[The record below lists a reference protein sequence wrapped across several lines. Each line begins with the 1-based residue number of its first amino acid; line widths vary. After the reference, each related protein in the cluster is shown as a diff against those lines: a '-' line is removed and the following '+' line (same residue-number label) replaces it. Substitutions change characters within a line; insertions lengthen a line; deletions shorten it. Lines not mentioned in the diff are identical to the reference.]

1 MSPNKFRISLIVGL
15 GVLALVLIGLSFFTI
30 GEIPV
35 IQEFLTKPS
44 PGSSIITID
53 FGDGATKTLK
63 IQPDGVKTL
72 FQIMK
77 ERFSEEGI
85 ELNYE
90 TYSGLGEFITQI
102 GDKKNGEEDSYWQ
115 FWVNGAYSQ
124 VGASSYIVK
133 VGDIIKWKFT
143 NEKQ

>member
-1 MSPNKFRISLIVGL
+1 MAPNKFRVSLIVGI
-15 GVLALVLIGLSFFTI
+15 GVLALVLTGLSFFAI
-30 GEIPV
+30 SEIPV

-44 PGSSIITID
+44 PGPSIITID

-77 ERFSEEGI
+77 ERFSEEGV

-102 GDKKNGEEDSYWQ
+102 GGKKNGEGDRYWQ

>member
-1 MSPNKFRISLIVGL
+1 MSPNKFRVSLIVGI
-15 GVLALVLIGLSFFTI
+15 GVLALALTGLSFFAI
-30 GEIPV
+30 SEIPV
-35 IQEFLTKPS
+35 IQEFLTKSS
-44 PGSSIITID
+44 PGPSIITID
-53 FGDGATKTLK
+53 FGDGSTKTLK

-102 GDKKNGEEDSYWQ
+102 GSKKNGEGDRYWQ